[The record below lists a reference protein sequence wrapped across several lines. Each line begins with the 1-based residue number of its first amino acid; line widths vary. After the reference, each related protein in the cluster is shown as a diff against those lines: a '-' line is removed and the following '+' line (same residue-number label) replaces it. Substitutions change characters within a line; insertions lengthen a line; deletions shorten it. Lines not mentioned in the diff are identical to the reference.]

1 MPVFVYTAR
10 DGSGNQTSG
19 TVEAE
24 SGPGAVSSLRER
36 GLWVTDLKESG
47 SFRRE
52 VPAPPMVQ
60 ARAHESGRDQSL
72 SKRVFAPVPVKDLSL
87 FYRQLYT
94 LLNSGV
100 GIFQALEML
109 SAPGQT
115 TNPELRKVVQAIGK
129 HVLQGG
135 RFSEVMR
142 RYPWLFDK
150 MQIRMVE
157 AGEAGGML
165 VDIFRRLADYLER
178 EWEVRQDIKRKTL
191 YPKLV
196 LGLLLLVLPVNMPL
210 TLEGYLSG
218 LGFIALTVV
227 GIGIPLF
234 LFNRVFLTSVSGRE
248 FYDQVKL
255 AFPVIGPLV
264 RKLAA
269 ARFARTLAA
278 LYGAGVPIASA
289 VGLAGES
296 SGNYMLE
303 QHSARSVAAI
313 ERGVSLAQV
322 LGGSR
327 FFPPMFTGMVQ
338 TGETSGNLDTMLDK
352 AADYYESESRHA
364 TTQLVVALG
373 VLLLVIVA
381 ICVGFKL
388 VDFYS
393 KMYGGMLNGV
403 QENLGGA
410 SGE

>member
-24 SGPGAVSSLRER
+24 SGSGAVSSLRER
-36 GLWVTDLKESG
+36 GLWVTELKESG

-52 VPAPPMVQ
+52 VPAAPLAPP
-60 ARAHESGRDQSL
+60 RGIESGQDKSL
-72 SKRVFAPVPVKDLSL
+72 AKRVFAPVPVKDLSI

-109 SAPGQT
+109 ATPGQT
-115 TNPELRKVVQAIGK
+115 SNPELRKIVQAIGA
-129 HVLQGG
+129 HVLRGG
-135 RFSEVMR
+135 RFSEVMH

-150 MQIRMVE
+150 MQVRMVE

-165 VDIFRRLADYLER
+165 VDIFRRLADYLEH
-178 EWEVRQDIKRKTL
+178 EWELRQDIKRKTL

-196 LGLLLLVLPVNMPL
+196 FGLLLLVLPITMPL
-210 TLEGYLSG
+210 SVEGYLRG
-218 LGFIALTVV
+218 LGQIVLTAI
-227 GIGIPLF
+227 GIGAPLF

-255 AFPVIGPLV
+255 AFPVVGPLA

-269 ARFARTLAA
+269 ARFARTLAS

-296 SGNYMLE
+296 SGNHLLE

-313 ERGVSLAQV
+313 ERGLSLAQV
-322 LGGSR
+322 LGGSH
-327 FFPPMFTGMVQ
+327 FFPPMFTGMVH
-338 TGETSGNLDTMLDK
+338 TGETSGNLDTMLEK
-352 AADYYESESRHA
+352 AADYYDSESRHA

-373 VLLLVIVA
+373 VALLIIVA
-381 ICVGFKL
+381 ICVGFK
-388 VDFYS
+388 VVSFYT
-393 KMYGGMLNGV
+393 GMFNGV
-403 QENLGGA
+403 IQNLGGGN
-410 SGE
+410 GE